1 MKQLLAFALIL
12 LASCQSA
19 TDPAIPLGTGSY
31 KFQHRYAE
39 HPTMPSFQLEARISG
54 KHIVL
59 TIPEAAGPFP
69 AGVLAEGELMWHP
82 ASKRWII
89 GEKPSDRSL
98 QEVGGCSDGPEVVD
112 LVRKIYWTC

>member
-1 MKQLLAFALIL
+1 
-12 LASCQSA
+12 
-19 TDPAIPLGTGSY
+19 
-31 KFQHRYAE
+31 
-39 HPTMPSFQLEARISG
+39 
-54 KHIVL
+54 
-59 TIPEAAGPFP
+59 
-69 AGVLAEGELMWHP
+69 MWHP